1 MYHFETYVATF
12 FNHILLPPQS
22 YPIFPKT
29 TRSCA
34 HRKNEKTAKE
44 RIAQRE
50 GPHQIRTKFA
60 PNSDQT
66 QLLPFNNRVWYEPYA
81 NEVRLNAGAESATI
95 ERLPFAAYICST
107 YIDVA
112 HPHRH
117 NDTWYTDTPPNPTH
131 IFHPT
136 PCAFPIKF
144 SFSCNIAF
152 CIAVVMR

>member
-1 MYHFETYVATF
+1 MSLPFLTTSFYHGKVTQYSPKPRVAA
-12 FNHILLPPQS
+12 HIGRMKKRQKS
-22 YPIFPKT
+22 ES
-29 TRSCA
+29 RNG
-34 HRKNEKTAKE
+34 R
-44 RIAQRE
+44 
-50 GPHQIRTKFA
+50 GRTKFA

-81 NEVRLNAGAESATI
+81 NGVRLTAGAESATI
-95 ERLPFAAYICST
+95 ERLPFAAHILST
-107 YIDVA
+107 YVDTA
-112 HPHRH
+112 PPHRH